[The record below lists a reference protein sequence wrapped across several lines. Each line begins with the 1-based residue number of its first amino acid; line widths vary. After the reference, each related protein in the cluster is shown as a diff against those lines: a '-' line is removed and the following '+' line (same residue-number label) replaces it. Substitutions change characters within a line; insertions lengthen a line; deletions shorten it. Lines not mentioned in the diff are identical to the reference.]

1 MGQGRMETGAG
12 RQQNGAADG
21 VQGIRQLIVS
31 PQRQQAPAGRRI
43 VRRYGRRDMR
53 FVSAGAARLLVD
65 ASKAYPAMLGA
76 IDAAA
81 EHVELETYI
90 LRDDATGR
98 AFQQALIRAASRG
111 VRVRLL
117 YDWVGSL
124 ALPSRFARELADAG
138 VFVSVYH
145 PLVWHRP
152 VWAINKRDHRKILV
166 VDDTVSF
173 TGGLNIGDE
182 YQGLADGGQGWRDT
196 HIRLDGPEVAGEM
209 LALFEYAWRW
219 ATPYA
224 RTLTRSKRL
233 KSKIHRRMKALSG
246 RKGRGVARPHT
257 TGGIPVSI
265 VGNEVLRYRR
275 RIHRAYLRAI
285 CGAQRYVLI
294 ENAYFIPSRPV
305 RRALV
310 KAARRGVF
318 VGIVVGARSDVPI
331 TGHAMRWLYDQ
342 LLAGGV
348 RLFEWPVS
356 IMHAKTAVVDDAWL
370 IVGSYNFDHRSL
382 LHNLECVAVVSDAD
396 VAVHLRDQTLAD
408 IARCQEVSLETHRR
422 RPWWRKAMQY
432 VAYLLRHWL

>member
-1 MGQGRMETGAG
+1 MGGRAG
-12 RQQNGAADG
+12 RQQSKVAEWLDEIRRRVVGSSRRAA
-21 VQGIRQLIVS
+21 QT
-31 PQRQQAPAGRRI
+31 GRRI

-53 FVSAGAARLLVD
+53 FVSAESVRLLVD
-65 ASKAYPAMLGA
+65 ASEAYPEMLGA
-76 IDAAA
+76 IEAAV

-111 VRVRLL
+111 VNVHLL

-124 ALPSRFARELADAG
+124 ALPGRFVHELTDAG
-138 VFVSVYH
+138 VAVSVYH
-145 PLVWHRP
+145 PLVWRRP
-152 VWAINKRDHRKILV
+152 VWAINKRDHRKMLV
-166 VDDTVSF
+166 VDNTASF

-182 YQGLADGGQGWRDT
+182 YQGVSDGGQGWRDT
-196 HIRLDGPEVAGEM
+196 HIRLDGPEVAAEM
-209 LALFEYAWRW
+209 LALFGHAWRR

-224 RTLTRSKRL
+224 KTLTRSKRL
-233 KSKIHRRMKALSG
+233 KSKIRRRMEALSR
-246 RKGRGVARPHT
+246 RKGRAAAHPHRAA
-257 TGGIPVSI
+257 GIPVSI
-265 VGNEVLRYRR
+265 VGNEGRHHRR
-275 RIHRAYLRAI
+275 GIHRAYLRAI

-318 VGIVVGARSDVPI
+318 VGIVVGERSDVPI
-331 TGHAMRWLYDQ
+331 TAHAMRWLYDQ

-356 IMHAKTAVVDDAWL
+356 VMHAKTAVIDDAWL

-408 IARCQEVSLETHRR
+408 IARCREIVLATHRK
-422 RPWWRKAMQY
+422 RPWLSKAMQY

>member
-1 MGQGRMETGAG
+1 MGGRADE
-12 RQQNGAADG
+12 QQSKVAEWFDEIRRRVVGSSRRAA
-21 VQGIRQLIVS
+21 QT
-31 PQRQQAPAGRRI
+31 GRRI

-53 FVSAGAARLLVD
+53 FVSAESVRLLVD
-65 ASKAYPAMLGA
+65 ASEAYPEMLGA

-111 VRVRLL
+111 VNVRLL
-117 YDWVGSL
+117 YDWIGSI
-124 ALPSRFARELADAG
+124 ALPGPFVRELTDAG
-138 VFVSVYH
+138 VAVSVYH
-145 PLVWHRP
+145 PLVWRRP
-152 VWAINKRDHRKILV
+152 VWAINKRDHRKMLV
-166 VDDTVSF
+166 VDNTVSF

-182 YQGLADGGQGWRDT
+182 YQGVSDGGQGWRDT
-196 HIRLDGPEVAGEM
+196 HVRLDGPEVAAEM
-209 LALFEYAWRW
+209 LALFGYAWRR

-224 RTLTRSKRL
+224 RTLTRSRRL
-233 KSKIHRRMKALSG
+233 KSKIRRRMEALSR
-246 RKGRGVARPHT
+246 RKGRPAARPHRA
-257 TGGIPVSI
+257 GGIPISI

-318 VGIVVGARSDVPI
+318 VGIVVGERSDVPI
-331 TGHAMRWLYDQ
+331 TAYAMRWLYDQ

-356 IMHAKTAVVDDAWL
+356 VMHAKTAVIDDAWL

-408 IARCQEVSLETHRR
+408 IARCREIVLATHRK
-422 RPWWRKAMQY
+422 RPWLSKAMQY